1 MSTGAESAVPVRPSC
16 EDAIFV
22 GHHRSMSDS
31 IDWTDDTPITLK
43 EACELAFRG
52 IVTEASL
59 RAEHSRGMLEI
70 FRIGRQDFTTLR
82 AIREMIDKKSRAQ
95 GRDAGT
101 SIARPTP
108 SSKAENQ
115 SALAAA
121 KASFKRRKASL
132 RTNALVERRRLRG
145 DP

>member
-1 MSTGAESAVPVRPSC
+1 MALAQGGRGRCQQAPSPQCRFVQAARMPSLSA
-16 EDAIFV
+16 IN
-22 GHHRSMSDS
+22 RSMSDS

-82 AIREMIDKKSRAQ
+82 AIREMI
-95 GRDAGT
+95 
-101 SIARPTP
+101 
-108 SSKAENQ
+108 
-115 SALAAA
+115 
-121 KASFKRRKASL
+121 
-132 RTNALVERRRLRG
+132 
-145 DP
+145 